1 MIDLRGNE
9 RERGRA
15 RVRLTRRGRLTVTLT
30 VTCLVIV
37 IAYVT
42 YAVTRTSAS
51 AEPGAATAGP
61 PCRIDVG
68 HKTLSWSH
76 NRAMT
81 ATTVAAVGRR
91 IGATDNGVAAAV
103 SRSLRGGHD
112 RRVDATTA
120 REIYRG
126 LPAAPTPSRAS
137 RALAAALLGE
147 HGPALTCTVRGLP
160 DLVRAEPIGA
170 DGLTARAESVRLAMR
185 QEFGKQILG
194 GFTPGGVRTGHI
206 EGSAHYEGRAID
218 VFFRPITAAN
228 QQLGW
233 QQAQWAVAHADALQL
248 ATIIFDR
255 RLWSAERSASG
266 WRDYVYPDGP
276 TENPVLLHED
286 HVHVDVLRGLS

>member
-1 MIDLRGNE
+1 M
-9 RERGRA
+9 
-15 RVRLTRRGRLTVTLT
+15 RLTRRGRLTITLT
-30 VTCLVIV
+30 VTSLVIV

-51 AEPGAATAGP
+51 SALSHSVSP

-68 HKTLSWSH
+68 LKTLSWSH

-91 IGATDNGVAAAV
+91 IGATDNGIAAAV
-103 SRSLRGGHD
+103 SRSLRGRHD
-112 RRVDATTA
+112 RQVDAAAA

-126 LPAAPTPSRAS
+126 LPAVPTPSRAS
-137 RALAAALLGE
+137 RSLAAALLGAN
-147 HGPALTCTVRGLP
+147 GPALTCTVQRLP
-160 DLVRAEPIGA
+160 DLVGAEPPGT
-170 DGLTARAESVRLAMR
+170 DGLTPRAEAVRLAMR
-185 QEFGKQILG
+185 HEFGKQILG
-194 GFTPGGVRTGHI
+194 GFAPGGVQAGHI

-218 VFFRPITAAN
+218 IFFRPISAAN

-233 QQAQWAVAHADALQL
+233 QQAQWAVAHADRLQL

-276 TENPVLLHED
+276 TENPILLHED
-286 HVHVDVLRGLS
+286 HVHVDVLRGLT

>member
-1 MIDLRGNE
+1 
-9 RERGRA
+9 
-15 RVRLTRRGRLTVTLT
+15 VRLTRRGRLTITLT
-30 VTCLVIV
+30 VTSLVIV

-51 AEPGAATAGP
+51 LALPHSVSP
-61 PCRIDVG
+61 PCRIGVG

-91 IGATDNGVAAAV
+91 IGATNNSIAAAV

-112 RRVDATTA
+112 RQVDATAA

-137 RALAAALLGE
+137 RALAAALLGAN
-147 HGPALTCTVRGLP
+147 GPALTCTVATLP
-160 DLVRAEPIGA
+160 DLVLTEPLGT
-170 DGLTARAESVRLAMR
+170 DGLTPRAAAVRLAMR

-194 GFTPGGVRTGHI
+194 GFAPGGVHTGHI
-206 EGSAHYEGRAID
+206 DGSAHYEGRAID
-218 VFFRPITAAN
+218 IFFRPISKAN
-228 QQLGW
+228 QRLGW
-233 QQAQWAVAHADALQL
+233 QQAQWAVAHADRLQL

-255 RLWSAERSASG
+255 RLWSAEHSASG